1 MGKQAMGAVAF
12 NQHTRLDTLLYLLV
26 YPQRP
31 LLTSKTIELIGFDRL
46 GAGQNATV
54 AVMSYTGV
62 CVWVGGYLRVCVCVW
77 LHVHDVNPSRQSA
90 CECV

>member
-62 CVWVGGYLRVCVCVW
+62 CVCVW